1 VKDKKI
7 YKDNIYIAKKTTILI
22 AIIVIGILFVS
33 SFAYFR
39 LYIITRI

>member
-33 SFAYFR
+33 KR
-39 LYIITRI
+39 LHILDYIL